1 MADSIPHLRREV
13 QAAFDALLH
22 AAAEP
27 RSRRFI
33 EFESELWTGLLAL
46 GRAVVRLFLE
56 CQVARPRPVEYR
68 AGGQRYRLT
77 GERQTLA
84 LGTRFGKV
92 SFARPVGRR
101 PEAPRAACDVPVDR
115 ELGLCSGFSLGVVQG
130 LLRLYAQMAY
140 GTARST
146 FRDIYEW
153 VPSPRAALRMVDAV
167 GACARPFLEHAA
179 LPEDDGEIL
188 VLQVDGRGAP
198 MIGVSELARRC
209 QPHLPREEG
218 TTDRQRRR
226 QRRQS
231 RTKPR
236 RTKGEPSKNAKV
248 AIVGVIYTLRQTS
261 SGNEGPIGKRLV
273 ATFQSHEALFIWL
286 HHEAVRRGYGK
297 KRTIFM
303 ADGSH
308 HIWRLQALY
317 FPDAE
322 VCLDWYHLLE
332 YLWSAGECRHPEGSA
347 ELRAWVGHQARRL
360 KRGATQAV
368 LTELLRMRA
377 AIPKTGP
384 GTKGK
389 RKRLDDTIRFYRNHR
404 ARLNYRTMRE
414 DDLDIGTGAVEGAV
428 RNLVGMRLD
437 GPGMRWGRRRSEL
450 ILHLRC
456 ILLNGQ
462 WEEFVRYL
470 ATRTNVRLAAHPE
483 PARSHTA
490 KKVA

>member
-13 QAAFDALLH
+13 QTAVDALLH
-22 AAAEP
+22 AAEEP
-27 RSRRFI
+27 RSRRFF

-46 GRAVVRLFLE
+46 GCAVVRLFLE

-77 GERQTLA
+77 GERQTLE

-146 FRDIYEW
+146 FRDSYEW

-167 GACARPFLEHAA
+167 GTRARPFLEQAA

-218 TTDRQRRR
+218 TTARQRRR

-248 AIVGVIYTLRQTS
+248 AIVGVPSSWLTGVTISGVFRRCTSPTQKSVSTGITS
-261 SGNEGPIGKRLV
+261 SNTSGARENVDIP
-273 ATFQSHEALFIWL
+273 
-286 HHEAVRRGYGK
+286 
-297 KRTIFM
+297 
-303 ADGSH
+303 
-308 HIWRLQALY
+308 
-317 FPDAE
+317 
-322 VCLDWYHLLE
+322 
-332 YLWSAGECRHPEGSA
+332 
-347 ELRAWVGHQARRL
+347 RAQ
-360 KRGATQAV
+360 
-368 LTELLRMRA
+368 
-377 AIPKTGP
+377 PNCGP
-384 GTKGK
+384 G
-389 RKRLDDTIRFYRNHR
+389 LDTRHGCSSAARPRPCSLSCSGCAPRSRRQVQEPR
-404 ARLNYRTMRE
+404 A
-414 DDLDIGTGAVEGAV
+414 
-428 RNLVGMRLD
+428 
-437 GPGMRWGRRRSEL
+437 SES
-450 ILHLRC
+450 
-456 ILLNGQ
+456 G
-462 WEEFVRYL
+462 WTTPSAST
-470 ATRTNVRLAAHPE
+470 ATT
-483 PARSHTA
+483 ARA
-490 KKVA
+490 